1 MPLGRVP
8 LASML
13 FRSLPEMEMIKLFS
27 QMKALAG
34 VPAIPRDTFHVPR
47 TKGFGENTI
56 QGTGKVPCLQGAY
69 NLLWKHLSNDAEQ
82 RIIKHLIVFLA
93 VRTTGDHV
101 DLGTVLSLP
110 RIPFP
115 PG

>member
-13 FRSLPEMEMIKLFS
+13 FRLLPEMEMIKLFS
-27 QMKALAG
+27 RMKALAG
-34 VPAIPRDTFHVPR
+34 VPAIPRDAFHAPR

-56 QGTGKVPCLQGAY
+56 QGTGKAPCLQEAY
-69 NLLWKHLSNDAEQ
+69 DLLWKHLNNDAER
-82 RIIKHLIVFLA
+82 RIIKPLIVFLA
-93 VRTTGDHV
+93 VWTTGDHV